1 MTFLSMETSLNFG
14 FQPVSNRFY
23 LVDSDRLSPKF
34 PLSVGVDL
42 KTGLIKLEKLFPVE
56 ELKPRHD
63 WLTCFEPED
72 HLDELVEDLIKL
84 PNINN
89 DAVIGAYSFKDD
101 STIERLNDKGY
112 NNTWRIDP
120 KSDLSVDKFANVET
134 YQQVFTKKKAKIIKE
149 RYGAADL
156 LLVRHV
162 IEHAYDISE
171 FVEAISLLVKPNGY
185 IVWELPSCEKYLVN
199 GDCTMIWEEHTHYF
213 TKFTF
218 REFLEKEGFC
228 IDSLNV
234 IPYPLEDCI
243 VAVTR
248 KEHNRNKG
256 ILSDRKGVDVEVERA
271 KKYIEL
277 LNSNKI
283 SIPFKLEEIH
293 NKYGSIVMFGA
304 GHFSVAF
311 ISILGIEHLIDFVID
326 DNSNKKG
333 KKLPGGS
340 IPIVGSDI
348 LYQKNIKVCLLGLN
362 PQSHYKIINK
372 HKSFVENGGLFL
384 SIFPG
389 TDQYFEDIL

>member
-1 MTFLSMETSLNFG
+1 MKLSLDFDL
-14 FQPVSNRFY
+14 QPVSNRFY
-23 LVDSDRLSPKF
+23 SLNSDQVAPKF
-34 PLSVGVDL
+34 PLGIEIDSES
-42 KTGLIKLEKLFPVE
+42 GLIKLKSPFPVE
-56 ELKPRHD
+56 ELKPRHG

-72 HLDELVEDLIKL
+72 HLDNLVDKLIKL
-84 PNINN
+84 PRINN
-89 DAVIGAYSFKDD
+89 NSVIGAYSFKDD
-101 STIERLNDKGY
+101 STIERLNDRGY
-112 NNTWRIDP
+112 HQTWRIDP
-120 KSDLSVDKFANVET
+120 DSDLCVDKMANVET
-134 YQQVFTKKKAKIIKE
+134 YQQVFTLSKSMQIKE
-149 RYGAADL
+149 KYGAADI

-162 IEHAYDISE
+162 VEHAYDISK
-171 FVEAISLLVKPNGY
+171 FVEAISLLIKPNGY

-213 TKFTF
+213 TQFTF

-256 ILSDRKGVDVEVERA
+256 IPFDRKGVEIEIERA

-283 SIPFKLEEIH
+283 SIPSKLEEIH

-362 PQSHYKIINK
+362 PQSHYKIIGK
-372 HKSFVENGGLFL
+372 HKEFVENGGLFL

>member
-1 MTFLSMETSLNFG
+1 MKLSLDFDL
-14 FQPVSNRFY
+14 QPVSNRFY
-23 LVDSDRLSPKF
+23 SLNSDQVAPKF
-34 PLSVGVDL
+34 PLGIEIDSES
-42 KTGLIKLEKLFPVE
+42 GLIKLKSPFPVE
-56 ELKPRHD
+56 ELKPRHG

-72 HLDELVEDLIKL
+72 HLDNLVDKLIKL
-84 PNINN
+84 PRINN
-89 DAVIGAYSFKDD
+89 NSVIGAYSFKDD
-101 STIERLNDKGY
+101 STIERLNDRGY
-112 NNTWRIDP
+112 HQTWRIDP
-120 KSDLSVDKFANVET
+120 DSDLCVDKMANVET
-134 YQQVFTKKKAKIIKE
+134 YQQVFTLSKSMQIKE
-149 RYGAADL
+149 KYGAADI

-162 IEHAYDISE
+162 VEHAYDISK
-171 FVEAISLLVKPNGY
+171 FVEAISLLIKPNGY

-213 TKFTF
+213 TQFTF

-256 ILSDRKGVDVEVERA
+256 IPFDRKGVEIEIERA

-283 SIPFKLEEIH
+283 SIPSKLEEIH
-293 NKYGSIVMFGA
+293 NKYGSIVIFGA

>member
-1 MTFLSMETSLNFG
+1 VKLSLDFDL
-14 FQPVSNRFY
+14 QPVSNRFY
-23 LVDSDRLSPKF
+23 SLNSDQVAPKF
-34 PLSVGVDL
+34 PLGIEIDSES
-42 KTGLIKLEKLFPVE
+42 GLIKLKSPFPVE
-56 ELKPRHD
+56 ELKPRHG

-72 HLDELVEDLIKL
+72 HLDNLVDKLIKL
-84 PNINN
+84 PRINN
-89 DAVIGAYSFKDD
+89 NSVIGAYSFKDD
-101 STIERLNDKGY
+101 STIERLNDRGY
-112 NNTWRIDP
+112 HQTWRIDP
-120 KSDLSVDKFANVET
+120 DSDLCVDKMANVET
-134 YQQVFTKKKAKIIKE
+134 YQQVFTLSKSMQIKE
-149 RYGAADL
+149 KYGAADI

-162 IEHAYDISE
+162 VEHAYDISK
-171 FVEAISLLVKPNGY
+171 FVEAISLLIKPNGY

-256 ILSDRKGVDVEVERA
+256 ILSDRKGVDIEVERA

-362 PQSHYKIINK
+362 PQSHYKIIGK
-372 HKSFVENGGLFL
+372 HKEFVENGGLFS

>member
-1 MTFLSMETSLNFG
+1 VKLSLDFDL
-14 FQPVSNRFY
+14 QPVSNRFY
-23 LVDSDRLSPKF
+23 SLNSDQVAPKF
-34 PLSVGVDL
+34 PLGIEIDSES
-42 KTGLIKLEKLFPVE
+42 GLIKLKSPFPVE
-56 ELKPRHD
+56 ELKPRHG

-72 HLDELVEDLIKL
+72 HLDNLVDKLIKL
-84 PNINN
+84 PRINN
-89 DAVIGAYSFKDD
+89 NSVIGAYSFKDD
-101 STIERLNDKGY
+101 STIERLNDRGY
-112 NNTWRIDP
+112 HQTWRIDP
-120 KSDLSVDKFANVET
+120 DSDLCVDKMANVET
-134 YQQVFTKKKAKIIKE
+134 YQQVFTLSKSMQIKE
-149 RYGAADL
+149 KYGAADI

-162 IEHAYDISE
+162 VEHAYDISK
-171 FVEAISLLVKPNGY
+171 FVEAISLLIKPNGY

-362 PQSHYKIINK
+362 PQSHYKIIGK
-372 HKSFVENGGLFL
+372 HKEFVENGGLFS

>member
-1 MTFLSMETSLNFG
+1 MGISINFG
-14 FQPVSNRFY
+14 LQPVSNRFY
-23 LVDSDRLSPKF
+23 PLDSDRFSPKF
-34 PLSVGVDL
+34 PLSVEVNS

-89 DAVIGAYSFKDD
+89 DSVIGAYSFKDD
-101 STIERLNDKGY
+101 STIERLNNKGY

-120 KSDLSVDKFANVET
+120 EADLGVDKFANVET
-134 YQQVFTKKKAKIIKE
+134 YQQVFTKKKAKKIKE
-149 RYGAADL
+149 KYGAVDL

-162 IEHAYDISE
+162 VEHAYDISK
-171 FVEAISLLVKPNGY
+171 FVEAICLLIKPNGY

-218 REFLEKEGFC
+218 REFLRKEGFF
-228 IDSLNV
+228 IDSMNV
-234 IPYPLEDCI
+234 ISYPLEDCI
-243 VAVTR
+243 VAITR
-248 KEHNRNKG
+248 AEYNQNLDVAPNRK
-256 ILSDRKGVDVEVERA
+256 DVNIETERA

-277 LNSNKI
+277 LNNNKT
-283 SIPFKLEEIH
+283 SIPFKLEEIR
-293 NKYGSIVMFGA
+293 NKYGSIAMFGA
-304 GHFSVAF
+304 GHFAVAF

-326 DNSNKKG
+326 DNPNKKG
-333 KKLPGGS
+333 KKLPAGN
-340 IPIVGSDI
+340 IPIAGSDI
-348 LYQKNIKVCLLGLN
+348 LYQEDVKVCLLSLN
-362 PQSHYKIINK
+362 PQSHYKIIGK
-372 HKSFVENGGLFL
+372 HKEFVENGGLFS

-389 TDQYFEDIL
+389 TNQYFEDVL

>member
-1 MTFLSMETSLNFG
+1 MKLSLDFDL
-14 FQPVSNRFY
+14 QPVSNRFY
-23 LVDSDRLSPKF
+23 SLNSDQVAPKF
-34 PLSVGVDL
+34 PLGIEIDSES
-42 KTGLIKLEKLFPVE
+42 GLIKLKSPFPVE
-56 ELKPRHD
+56 ELKPRHG

-72 HLDELVEDLIKL
+72 HLDNLVDKLIKL
-84 PNINN
+84 PRINN
-89 DAVIGAYSFKDD
+89 NSVIGAYSFKDD
-101 STIERLNDKGY
+101 STIERLNDRGY
-112 NNTWRIDP
+112 HQTWRIDP
-120 KSDLSVDKFANVET
+120 DSDLCVDKMANVET
-134 YQQVFTKKKAKIIKE
+134 YQQVFTLSKSMQIKE
-149 RYGAADL
+149 KYGAADI

-162 IEHAYDISE
+162 VEHAYDISK
-171 FVEAISLLVKPNGY
+171 FVEAISLLIKPNGY

-213 TKFTF
+213 TQFTF

-256 ILSDRKGVDVEVERA
+256 IPFDRKGVEIEIERA

-283 SIPFKLEEIH
+283 SIPSKLEEIH
-293 NKYGSIVMFGA
+293 NKYGSIVIFGA

-362 PQSHYKIINK
+362 PQSHYKIIGK
-372 HKSFVENGGLFL
+372 HKEFVENGGLFS

>member
-1 MTFLSMETSLNFG
+1 MKLSLDFDL
-14 FQPVSNRFY
+14 QPVSNRFY
-23 LVDSDRLSPKF
+23 SLNSDQVAPKF
-34 PLSVGVDL
+34 PLGIEIDSES
-42 KTGLIKLEKLFPVE
+42 GLIKLKSPFPVE
-56 ELKPRHD
+56 ELKPRHG

-72 HLDELVEDLIKL
+72 HLDNLVDKLIKL
-84 PNINN
+84 PRINN
-89 DAVIGAYSFKDD
+89 NSVIGAYSFKDD
-101 STIERLNDKGY
+101 STIERLNDRGY
-112 NNTWRIDP
+112 HQTWRIDP
-120 KSDLSVDKFANVET
+120 DSDLCVDKMANVET
-134 YQQVFTKKKAKIIKE
+134 YQQVFTLSKSMQIKE
-149 RYGAADL
+149 KYGAADI

-162 IEHAYDISE
+162 VEHAYDISK
-171 FVEAISLLVKPNGY
+171 FVEAISLLIKPNGY

-213 TKFTF
+213 TQFTF

>member
-1 MTFLSMETSLNFG
+1 MKLSLDFDL
-14 FQPVSNRFY
+14 QPVSNRFY
-23 LVDSDRLSPKF
+23 SLNSDQVAPKF
-34 PLSVGVDL
+34 PLGIEIDSES
-42 KTGLIKLEKLFPVE
+42 GLIKLKSPFPVE
-56 ELKPRHD
+56 ELKPRHG

-72 HLDELVEDLIKL
+72 HLDNLVDKLIKL
-84 PNINN
+84 PRINN
-89 DAVIGAYSFKDD
+89 NSVIGAYSFKDD
-101 STIERLNDKGY
+101 STIERLNDRGY
-112 NNTWRIDP
+112 HQTWRIDP
-120 KSDLSVDKFANVET
+120 DSDLCVDKMANVET
-134 YQQVFTKKKAKIIKE
+134 YQQVFTLSKSMQIKE
-149 RYGAADL
+149 KYGAADI

-162 IEHAYDISE
+162 VEHAYDISK
-171 FVEAISLLVKPNGY
+171 FVEAISLLIKPNGY

-256 ILSDRKGVDVEVERA
+256 IPFDRKGVEIEIERA

-283 SIPFKLEEIH
+283 SIPSKLEEIH
-293 NKYGSIVMFGA
+293 NKYGSIVIFGA

-362 PQSHYKIINK
+362 PQSHYKIIGK
-372 HKSFVENGGLFL
+372 HKEFVENGGLFS

>member
-1 MTFLSMETSLNFG
+1 MKLSLDFDL
-14 FQPVSNRFY
+14 QPVSNRFY
-23 LVDSDRLSPKF
+23 SLNSDQVAPKF
-34 PLSVGVDL
+34 PLGIEIDSES
-42 KTGLIKLEKLFPVE
+42 GLIKLKSPFPVE
-56 ELKPRHD
+56 ELKPRHG

-72 HLDELVEDLIKL
+72 HLDNLVDKLIKL
-84 PNINN
+84 PRINN
-89 DAVIGAYSFKDD
+89 NSVIGAYSFKDD
-101 STIERLNDKGY
+101 STIERLNDRGY
-112 NNTWRIDP
+112 HQTWRIDP
-120 KSDLSVDKFANVET
+120 DSDLCVDKMANVET
-134 YQQVFTKKKAKIIKE
+134 YQQVFTLSKSMQIKE
-149 RYGAADL
+149 KYGAADI

-162 IEHAYDISE
+162 VEHAYDISK
-171 FVEAISLLVKPNGY
+171 FVEAISLLIKPNGY

-256 ILSDRKGVDVEVERA
+256 IPFDRKGVEIEIERA

-283 SIPFKLEEIH
+283 SIPSKLEEIH

-348 LYQKNIKVCLLGLN
+348 LYQKKIKVCLLGLN

>member
-1 MTFLSMETSLNFG
+1 MKLSLDFDL
-14 FQPVSNRFY
+14 QPVSNRFY
-23 LVDSDRLSPKF
+23 SLNSDQVAPKF
-34 PLSVGVDL
+34 PLGIEIDSES
-42 KTGLIKLEKLFPVE
+42 GLIKLKSPFPVE
-56 ELKPRHD
+56 ELKPRHG

-72 HLDELVEDLIKL
+72 HLDNLVDKLIKL
-84 PNINN
+84 PRINN
-89 DAVIGAYSFKDD
+89 NSVIGAYSFKDD
-101 STIERLNDKGY
+101 STIERLNDRGY
-112 NNTWRIDP
+112 HQTWRIDP
-120 KSDLSVDKFANVET
+120 DSDLCVDKMANVET
-134 YQQVFTKKKAKIIKE
+134 YQQVFTLSKSMQIKE
-149 RYGAADL
+149 KYGAADI

-162 IEHAYDISE
+162 VEHAYDISK
-171 FVEAISLLVKPNGY
+171 FVEAISLLIKPNGY

-256 ILSDRKGVDVEVERA
+256 IPFDRKGVEIEIERA

-283 SIPFKLEEIH
+283 SIPSKLEEIH
-293 NKYGSIVMFGA
+293 NKYGSIVIFGA

>member
-1 MTFLSMETSLNFG
+1 MKLSLDFDL
-14 FQPVSNRFY
+14 QPVSNRFY
-23 LVDSDRLSPKF
+23 SLNSDQVAPKF
-34 PLSVGVDL
+34 PLGIEIDSES
-42 KTGLIKLEKLFPVE
+42 GLIKLKSPFPVE
-56 ELKPRHD
+56 ELKPRHG

-72 HLDELVEDLIKL
+72 HLDNLVDKLIKL
-84 PNINN
+84 PRINN
-89 DAVIGAYSFKDD
+89 NSVIGAYSFKDD
-101 STIERLNDKGY
+101 STIERLNDRGY
-112 NNTWRIDP
+112 HQTWRIDP
-120 KSDLSVDKFANVET
+120 DSDLCVDKMANVET
-134 YQQVFTKKKAKIIKE
+134 YQQVFTLSKSMQIKE
-149 RYGAADL
+149 KYGAADI

-162 IEHAYDISE
+162 VEHAYDISK
-171 FVEAISLLVKPNGY
+171 FVEAISLLIKPNGY

-362 PQSHYKIINK
+362 PQSHYKIIGK
-372 HKSFVENGGLFL
+372 HKEFVENGGLFS

>member
-1 MTFLSMETSLNFG
+1 MKLSLDFDL
-14 FQPVSNRFY
+14 QPVSNRFY
-23 LVDSDRLSPKF
+23 SLNSDQVAPKF
-34 PLSVGVDL
+34 PLGIEIDSES
-42 KTGLIKLEKLFPVE
+42 GLIKLKSPFPVE
-56 ELKPRHD
+56 ELKPRHG

-72 HLDELVEDLIKL
+72 HLDNLVDKLIKL
-84 PNINN
+84 PRINN
-89 DAVIGAYSFKDD
+89 NSVIGAYSFKDD
-101 STIERLNDKGY
+101 STIERLNDRGY
-112 NNTWRIDP
+112 HQTWRIDP
-120 KSDLSVDKFANVET
+120 DSDLCVDKMANVET
-134 YQQVFTKKKAKIIKE
+134 YQQVFTLSKSMQIKE
-149 RYGAADL
+149 KYGAADI

-162 IEHAYDISE
+162 VEHAYDISK
-171 FVEAISLLVKPNGY
+171 FVEAISLLIKPNGY

-256 ILSDRKGVDVEVERA
+256 IPFDRKGVEIEIERA

-283 SIPFKLEEIH
+283 SIPSKLEEIH
-293 NKYGSIVMFGA
+293 NKYGSIVIFGA

-311 ISILGIEHLIDFVID
+311 ISILGIEHLIDFVND

-362 PQSHYKIINK
+362 PQSHYKIIGK
-372 HKSFVENGGLFL
+372 HKEFVENGGLFS

>member
-1 MTFLSMETSLNFG
+1 MKLSLDFDL
-14 FQPVSNRFY
+14 QPVSNRFY
-23 LVDSDRLSPKF
+23 SLNSDQVAPKF
-34 PLSVGVDL
+34 PLGIEIDSES
-42 KTGLIKLEKLFPVE
+42 GLIKLKSPFPVE
-56 ELKPRHD
+56 ELKPRHG

-72 HLDELVEDLIKL
+72 HLDNLVDKLIKL
-84 PNINN
+84 PRINN
-89 DAVIGAYSFKDD
+89 NSVIGAYSFKDD
-101 STIERLNDKGY
+101 STIERLNDRGY
-112 NNTWRIDP
+112 HQTWRIDP
-120 KSDLSVDKFANVET
+120 DSDLCVDKMANVET
-134 YQQVFTKKKAKIIKE
+134 YQQVFTLSKSMQIKE
-149 RYGAADL
+149 KYGAADI

-162 IEHAYDISE
+162 VEHAYDISK
-171 FVEAISLLVKPNGY
+171 FVEAISLLIKPNGY

-218 REFLEKEGFC
+218 REFLGKEGFC

-243 VAVTR
+243 VAVTQ

>member
-1 MTFLSMETSLNFG
+1 MKLSLDFDL
-14 FQPVSNRFY
+14 QPVSNRFY
-23 LVDSDRLSPKF
+23 SLNSDQVAPKF
-34 PLSVGVDL
+34 PLGIEIDSES
-42 KTGLIKLEKLFPVE
+42 GLIKLKSPFPVE
-56 ELKPRHD
+56 ELKPRHG

-72 HLDELVEDLIKL
+72 HLDNLVDKLIKL
-84 PNINN
+84 PRINN
-89 DAVIGAYSFKDD
+89 NSVIGAYSFKDD
-101 STIERLNDKGY
+101 STIERLNDRGY
-112 NNTWRIDP
+112 HQTWRIDP
-120 KSDLSVDKFANVET
+120 DSDLCVDKMANVET
-134 YQQVFTKKKAKIIKE
+134 YQQVFTLSKSMQIKE
-149 RYGAADL
+149 KYGAADI

-162 IEHAYDISE
+162 VEHAYDISK
-171 FVEAISLLVKPNGY
+171 FVEAISLLIKPNGY

-213 TKFTF
+213 TQFTF

-256 ILSDRKGVDVEVERA
+256 IPFDRKGVEIEIERA

>member
-1 MTFLSMETSLNFG
+1 MKLSLDFDL
-14 FQPVSNRFY
+14 QPVSNRFY
-23 LVDSDRLSPKF
+23 SLNSDQVAPKF
-34 PLSVGVDL
+34 PLGIEIDSES
-42 KTGLIKLEKLFPVE
+42 GLIKLKSPFPVE
-56 ELKPRHD
+56 ELKPRHG

-72 HLDELVEDLIKL
+72 HLDNLVDKLIKL
-84 PNINN
+84 PRINN
-89 DAVIGAYSFKDD
+89 NSVIGAYSFKDD
-101 STIERLNDKGY
+101 STIERLNDRGY
-112 NNTWRIDP
+112 HQTWRIDP
-120 KSDLSVDKFANVET
+120 DSDLCVDKMANVET
-134 YQQVFTKKKAKIIKE
+134 YQQVFTLSKSMQIKE
-149 RYGAADL
+149 KYGAADI

-162 IEHAYDISE
+162 VEHAYDISK
-171 FVEAISLLVKPNGY
+171 FVEAISLLIKPNGY

-256 ILSDRKGVDVEVERA
+256 IPFDRKGVEIEIERA

>member
-1 MTFLSMETSLNFG
+1 VKLSLDFDL
-14 FQPVSNRFY
+14 QPVSNRFY
-23 LVDSDRLSPKF
+23 SLNSDQVAPKF
-34 PLSVGVDL
+34 PLGIEIDSES
-42 KTGLIKLEKLFPVE
+42 GLIKLKSPFPVE
-56 ELKPRHD
+56 ELKPRHG

-72 HLDELVEDLIKL
+72 HLDNLVDKLIKL
-84 PNINN
+84 PRINN
-89 DAVIGAYSFKDD
+89 NSVIGAYSFKDD
-101 STIERLNDKGY
+101 STIERLNDRGY
-112 NNTWRIDP
+112 HQTWRIDP
-120 KSDLSVDKFANVET
+120 DSDLCVDKMANVET
-134 YQQVFTKKKAKIIKE
+134 YQQVFTLSKSMQIKE
-149 RYGAADL
+149 KYGAADI

-162 IEHAYDISE
+162 VEHAYDISK
-171 FVEAISLLVKPNGY
+171 FVEAISLLIKPNGY

-213 TKFTF
+213 TQFTF

-362 PQSHYKIINK
+362 PQSHYKIIGK
-372 HKSFVENGGLFL
+372 HKEFVENGGLFS

>member
-1 MTFLSMETSLNFG
+1 MKLSLDFDL
-14 FQPVSNRFY
+14 QPVSNRFY
-23 LVDSDRLSPKF
+23 SLNSDQVAPKF
-34 PLSVGVDL
+34 PLGIEIDSES
-42 KTGLIKLEKLFPVE
+42 GLIKLKSPFPVE
-56 ELKPRHD
+56 ELKPRHG

-72 HLDELVEDLIKL
+72 HLDNLVDKLIKL
-84 PNINN
+84 PRINN
-89 DAVIGAYSFKDD
+89 NSVIGAYSFKDD
-101 STIERLNDKGY
+101 STIERLNDRGY
-112 NNTWRIDP
+112 HQTWRIDP
-120 KSDLSVDKFANVET
+120 DSDLCVDKMANVET
-134 YQQVFTKKKAKIIKE
+134 YQQVFTLSKSMQIKE
-149 RYGAADL
+149 KYGAADI

-162 IEHAYDISE
+162 VEHAYDISK
-171 FVEAISLLVKPNGY
+171 FVEAISLLIKPNGY

-213 TKFTF
+213 TQFTF

-362 PQSHYKIINK
+362 PQSHYKIIGK
-372 HKSFVENGGLFL
+372 HKEFVENGGLFS

>member
-1 MTFLSMETSLNFG
+1 MKLSLDFDL
-14 FQPVSNRFY
+14 QPVSTRFY
-23 LVDSDRLSPKF
+23 SLNSDQVAPKF
-34 PLSVGVDL
+34 PLGIEIDSES
-42 KTGLIKLEKLFPVE
+42 GLIKLKSPFPVE
-56 ELKPRHD
+56 ELKPRHG

-72 HLDELVEDLIKL
+72 HLDNLVDKLIKL
-84 PNINN
+84 PRINN
-89 DAVIGAYSFKDD
+89 NSVIGAYSFKDD
-101 STIERLNDKGY
+101 STIERLNDRGY
-112 NNTWRIDP
+112 HQTWRIDP
-120 KSDLSVDKFANVET
+120 DSDLCVDKMANVET
-134 YQQVFTKKKAKIIKE
+134 YQQVFTLSKSMQIKE
-149 RYGAADL
+149 KYGAADI

-162 IEHAYDISE
+162 VEHAYDISK
-171 FVEAISLLVKPNGY
+171 FVEAISLLIKPNGY

-243 VAVTR
+243 VAVTQ

-256 ILSDRKGVDVEVERA
+256 ILSDRKGVDIEVERA

-389 TDQYFEDIL
+389 TEQYFEDIL